1 MRTNGRINVSH
12 SPSELLDLAA
22 KVYVKHQAD
31 GESSPLNSLVD
42 NNWVV
47 TGPKIAQAL
56 EIHQEAEGLRKKM
69 EELYRER
76 DIMLPEIEEIVRFI
90 PKIRSGLATGVLLLT
105 TRYKRLLSR
114 CKNPHS
120 PVFYKKLNPESSEN
134 FRGLFCKAQ

>member
-1 MRTNGRINVSH
+1 MRINGRINVSH

-76 DIMLPEIEEIVRFI
+76 DIMLPEIEEIVRNSRNMLKSLHTKN
-90 PKIRSGLATGVLLLT
+90 P
-105 TRYKRLLSR
+105 KRLGDWGFVVDDSVQ
-114 CKNPHS
+114 KA
-120 PVFYKKLNPESSEN
+120 PVKVQKP
-134 FRGLFCKAQ
+134 A